1 MLLMQFI
8 VVLLVFEINE
18 FRAKF
23 RKLVHGQIREAPTT
37 HKHGSKIHD
46 VSAAILN
53 VNCKVVMKTN
63 QDSRPDTS
71 FSQ

>member
-1 MLLMQFI
+1 MQFI
-8 VVLLVFEINE
+8 VVLLAFEINE
-18 FRAKF
+18 FRAKS

-37 HKHGSKIHD
+37 HKHGSKIND
-46 VSAAILN
+46 VSAAILYA
-53 VNCKVVMKTN
+53 NCKVVMKTN